1 MWRMRRRGHGAKTSS
16 IRDPGRREDS
26 QLLGNPGARVQT
38 WPQLKGLLGDEK
50 TANLHDLDPKEL
62 ESSNRIHHIPWDVL
76 VRAPVLLFPNNFRS
90 WIEAYAMAGDKWKW
104 FSDLVQEQLQDPVLA
119 DFTTKYARELFSA
132 HPSSA
137 KFNQASVSSGLS
149 GR

>member
-1 MWRMRRRGHGAKTSS
+1 MAEETGSVEWEKGTAQWLCMKVPATIRCKMWMLA
-16 IRDPGRREDS
+16 
-26 QLLGNPGARVQT
+26 
-38 WPQLKGLLGDEK
+38 
-50 TANLHDLDPKEL
+50 EL
-62 ESSNRIHHIPWDVL
+62 FYRIHHIPWDVL

-119 DFTTKYARELFSA
+119 DFTIKYARELFSA